1 MVNSNNYTWRGII
14 LSVLVFTFLLVFGV
28 PVSVFAD
35 NGTVGSDASP
45 IDFGLTSQGFYHVD
59 AAPWK
64 GFFMIYTKNTSAST
78 WLGFNFGLSGSSGV
92 FIDTSL
98 YEAVNGIGSC
108 GWALDGDCD
117 PRSSK
122 TVSSWI
128 ISPDQKSMSV
138 LTTNSVAPGQ
148 TAWYRV
154 YTDNTASQGNFTV
167 TGAPIVPE
175 PISSTLFLVGAATL
189 GFRRFK
195 KKA

>member
-1 MVNSNNYTWRGII
+1 MSKKQSSKLICVLIFSLITLFI
-14 LSVLVFTFLLVFGV
+14 LISS
-28 PVSVFAD
+28 VSVQAHD
-35 NGTVGSDASP
+35 GTVGSDPSP
-45 IDFGLTSQGFYHVD
+45 IDFGLTSQDFLHVD

-78 WLGFNFGLSGSSGV
+78 WVGFNFSLSGSSGV
-92 FIDTSL
+92 FIDTAL
-98 YEAVNGIGSC
+98 YEAANGAGSC

-122 TVSSWI
+122 TVSSWT
-128 ISPDQKSMSV
+128 ISPDQKNMSV
-138 LTTNSVAPGQ
+138 FTTNSVAPGQ

-175 PISSTLFLVGAATL
+175 PVSSILFVIGGTLLAG
-189 GFRRFK
+189 RRYLKRK
-195 KKA
+195 K